1 MGQNLEKN
9 MAVRK
14 KLKLV
19 QKGEQHGTLEYSI
32 YLLSHQN

>member
-1 MGQNLEKN
+1 MGQHLEKN